1 MSGKQSKPTSKI
13 KAQSLVIPPED
24 VEESVAKVRSA
35 VVWWLYVIQCSDGSL
50 YTGVSTDVQRR
61 YAEHQQ
67 QGPKTA
73 RYLRGRAPLQL
84 VFSVKVGDRGQALK
98 LEYRVKQLS
107 RSEKLQMI
115 TNGTLPAMLVNANEG
130 IESVHV

>member
-1 MSGKQSKPTSKI
+1 MSGKQSKSAEKVATPALATQPDPVQAI
-13 KAQSLVIPPED
+13 RPAVI
-24 VEESVAKVRSA
+24 
-35 VVWWLYVIQCSDGSL
+35 WWLYVIQCGDGSL

-84 VFSVKVGDRGQALK
+84 VFSVEVGGRGQALQ

-107 RSEKLQMI
+107 RVEKMQMI
-115 TNGTLPAMLVNANEG
+115 TNGKLPASLVNANEG
-130 IESVHV
+130 NESVHV